1 MRIIAGMAKGRNL
14 FSPEGGTRPTSDR
27 AREAIFST
35 LESEYGSLEDLQFL
49 DLFAGSGAMSVE
61 ALSRGAAVVHLVEKD
76 EKAVRVARA
85 NLALLENLTGV
96 GSATLFTSSVGK
108 FVEQEANISYDVIFL
123 DPPYD
128 YPISEIEKILESL
141 LRKNYL
147 KKSSTLA
154 LELNAK
160 GPKPS
165 WPLGLRELKVRKY
178 GAASIYY
185 AELEELPS

>member
-1 MRIIAGMAKGRNL
+1 MAKGRNL